1 MDELSGKYD
10 GAEDFTN
17 TRVKELCLKHGILE
31 QEVRFYVFFMLRIQF
46 STNAAKNESFFAL
59 K

>member
-31 QEVRFYVFFMLRIQF
+31 EEVRFYVFFMLRIQF
-46 STNAAKNESFFAL
+46 SH
-59 K
+59 